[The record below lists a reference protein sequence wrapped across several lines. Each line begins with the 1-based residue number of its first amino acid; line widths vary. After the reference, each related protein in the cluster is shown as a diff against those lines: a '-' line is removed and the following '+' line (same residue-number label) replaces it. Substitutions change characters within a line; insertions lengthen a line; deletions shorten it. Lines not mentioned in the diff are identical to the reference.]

1 MTSKD
6 APPSGTAENR
16 LLQKS
21 LRVTG
26 RCSTVE
32 ATASTTDEMVQFDRT
47 EGGGTGATHG
57 PAEPTTRF
65 ATTKIEKIY
74 TGSEEDSTR
83 LLECLITTAKNPWT
97 DDSCDAV
104 VVFDHRRTSSVITKE
119 LAREMKLPAASTPTH
134 DLESF
139 TGYYTSIDLLPQG
152 GPKLSL
158 DNLATGPLPPLV
170 RTVLVDEKLLAALRR
185 LLTPLNVISAQPH
198 LLIGADVM
206 N

>member
-1 MTSKD
+1 
-6 APPSGTAENR
+6 
-16 LLQKS
+16 
-21 LRVTG
+21 
-26 RCSTVE
+26 
-32 ATASTTDEMVQFDRT
+32 
-47 EGGGTGATHG
+47 
-57 PAEPTTRF
+57 
-65 ATTKIEKIY
+65 
-74 TGSEEDSTR
+74 
-83 LLECLITTAKNPWT
+83 
-97 DDSCDAV
+97 
-104 VVFDHRRTSSVITKE
+104 
-119 LAREMKLPAASTPTH
+119 MKLPAASTPTH